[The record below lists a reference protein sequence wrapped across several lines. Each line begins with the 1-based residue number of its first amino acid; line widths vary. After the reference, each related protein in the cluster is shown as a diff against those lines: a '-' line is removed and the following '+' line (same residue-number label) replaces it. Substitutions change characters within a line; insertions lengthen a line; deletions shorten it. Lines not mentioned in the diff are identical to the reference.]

1 MDLCG
6 GNLPQNH
13 EEVLMNNVLR
23 IVTVLIGSFSASAQL
38 NRGLLAKVPF
48 HFVAGE
54 TSLPAGE
61 YRVSEAGAPGVVSVR
76 SLDGKTGAFVMSRRT
91 ESGNVRPKSS
101 LVFNRY
107 GNRYFLSEVRV
118 AGERSGMLFP
128 PTSAEV
134 EAARRLGV
142 TREAVITSASER

>member
-1 MDLCG
+1 
-6 GNLPQNH
+6 
-13 EEVLMNNVLR
+13 
-23 IVTVLIGSFSASAQL
+23 
-38 NRGLLAKVPF
+38 

-76 SLDGKTGAFVMSRRT
+76 LLDGKAGAFVMSRRT
-91 ESGNVRPKSS
+91 ESGDVRPKSS

-107 GNRYFLSEVRV
+107 GNRYFLSEIRV
-118 AGERSGMLFP
+118 GGERSGMLFP

-142 TREAVITSASER
+142 TRESVITSASER